1 MPSEKKEKKHENVEV
16 PKEKRRVLFGDEE
29 PAPSTQP
36 EPEKPARSV
45 MDVMREKA
53 NEKRMAEKALSE
65 KMKTDKEVADLKKA
79 AEEMMKKVNERE
91 KKKEHKGKKEG
102 KKKKKAEE
110 TKPSQPPLKEFTVTD
125 NGVTMHLSLW
135 REEQTCVVDVSRSG
149 AYKSFSELYDCET
162 SVKVKCRQSRFFVP
176 TELLVDEEV
185 QHTIIC
191 VAERCW
197 TEG

>member
-1 MPSEKKEKKHENVEV
+1 MELPSPHPQEEEVKKEEEKPVKKEEKKEEEEIVMRAIVERINSSMNDLLCKK
-16 PKEKRRVLFGDEE
+16 DEE
-29 PAPSTQP
+29 
-36 EPEKPARSV
+36 
-45 MDVMREKA
+45 EKA
-53 NEKRMAEKALSE
+53 EEKKEEK
-65 KMKTDKEVADLKKA
+65 KEVKKA
-79 AEEMMKKVNERE
+79 EEKKEVKKAEE
-91 KKKEHKGKKEG
+91 
-102 KKKKKAEE
+102 KKAEE

-135 REEQTCVVDVSRSG
+135 REEQTCVVSVSRSG

-176 TELLVDEEV
+176 TELQVDEEEL

-197 TEG
+197 TEA

>member
-1 MPSEKKEKKHENVEV
+1 MELPSPHPQEEEVKKEEEKPVKKEEKKEEEEIVMRAIVERINSSMNDLLCKK
-16 PKEKRRVLFGDEE
+16 DEE
-29 PAPSTQP
+29 
-36 EPEKPARSV
+36 
-45 MDVMREKA
+45 EKA
-53 NEKRMAEKALSE
+53 EEK
-65 KMKTDKEVADLKKA
+65 KEVKKA
-79 AEEMMKKVNERE
+79 EE
-91 KKKEHKGKKEG
+91 
-102 KKKKKAEE
+102 KKAEE

-135 REEQTCVVDVSRSG
+135 REEQTCVVSVSRSG

-176 TELLVDEEV
+176 TELQVDEEEL

-197 TEG
+197 TEA

>member
-36 EPEKPARSV
+36 ELEKPARSV

-79 AEEMMKKVNERE
+79 AEEMMKKVITVSTLWM
-91 KKKEHKGKKEG
+91 
-102 KKKKKAEE
+102 KKAGKWNR
-110 TKPSQPPLKEFTVTD
+110 T
-125 NGVTMHLSLW
+125 G
-135 REEQTCVVDVSRSG
+135 REEAKMEMEVCVFRCSSKEV
-149 AYKSFSELYDCET
+149 
-162 SVKVKCRQSRFFVP
+162 CRM
-176 TELLVDEEV
+176 E
-185 QHTIIC
+185 
-191 VAERCW
+191 
-197 TEG
+197 